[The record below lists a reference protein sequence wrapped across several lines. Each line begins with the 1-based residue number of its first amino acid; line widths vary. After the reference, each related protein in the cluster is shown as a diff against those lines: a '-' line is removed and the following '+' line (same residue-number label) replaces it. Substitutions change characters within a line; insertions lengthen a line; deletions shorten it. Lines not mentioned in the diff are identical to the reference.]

1 MPTREDLILRDK
13 SLMTRSMVLA
23 EDAVSSIVPDLSELS
38 SQEAGGAVRTIATG
52 TVQQFGQV
60 ATVTATGS
68 YQALRDI
75 GMNDALA
82 NLIASRGR
90 ADAYLAQ
97 PIPVASVTRVDSV
110 VGQTMKKFSQGKFVE
125 AQSFLGQ
132 AIARVVGNIY
142 RETQVT
148 NSERDPMAVGYQ
160 RVASAGACSFC
171 LTVALNQYTTFEQ
184 SGGYHTHCSCS
195 SVPIFKGQ
203 QAYRPEYY
211 DEFEKLYNQGRV
223 DANSSKA
230 GDIFR
235 AIRRNMNRVEI
246 PVPTVR
252 LQPAISSGGK
262 WLIESSDD
270 ITKRVQELSA
280 SGVQGDVRLQALV
293 EKAGFNA
300 KPTIVKSYDEL
311 GDNVIFRGIA
321 DNDSLTG
328 EAMAKQFVS
337 ADTQYQGFGVF
348 GNGSY
353 FSTNPSVSLEY
364 GKRVSKFAAP
374 LDGAESIAKAVDS
387 PNIIVAGLSDT
398 AKVITADGGNDLA
411 RIVKET
417 RATLL
422 EEAGNTDTAK
432 AFIGGLGDS
441 EVLVANGIDVIK
453 IENTGQDALIVFN
466 RGALKVLG

>member
-60 ATVTATGS
+60 ATVTATSS

-82 NLIASRGR
+82 NLIASTGR

-97 PIPVASVTRVDSV
+97 PIPVAAANRVDSV
-110 VGQTMKKFSQGKFVE
+110 VGQTMKKYSQGQFVA

-132 AIARVVGNIY
+132 AVARVVGNIY

-148 NSERDPMAVGYQ
+148 NSERDPRAVGYQ

-203 QAYRPEYY
+203 QPYRPDYY
-211 DEFEKLYNQGRV
+211 DDFEKLYNQGRV

-246 PVPTVR
+246 PVPRIELNPAKVAEFVEVDWNDLPAPKILNDVQDEAFKMYQTDSYEFINKVYRDPILPSTSEIRGWKENLTEVLYENKIDKNITVYR
-252 LQPAISSGGK
+252 HQDFYSGLNAQNISTLKGSVWNSKSPLSTYTPTAGGQRTGISDFEGLPVQFK
-262 WLIESSDD
+262 IDVPEGSFGARITDNIREENEFVLAPNTDLLI
-270 ITKRVQELSA
+270 V
-280 SGVQGDVRLQALV
+280 DVKEQNGRWLV
-293 EKAGFNA
+293 EA
-300 KPTIVKSYDEL
+300 V
-311 GDNVIFRGIA
+311 V
-321 DNDSLTG
+321 
-328 EAMAKQFVS
+328 
-337 ADTQYQGFGVF
+337 
-348 GNGSY
+348 
-353 FSTNPSVSLEY
+353 TNQE
-364 GKRVSKFAAP
+364 
-374 LDGAESIAKAVDS
+374 
-387 PNIIVAGLSDT
+387 
-398 AKVITADGGNDLA
+398 
-411 RIVKET
+411 
-417 RATLL
+417 
-422 EEAGNTDTAK
+422 
-432 AFIGGLGDS
+432 
-441 EVLVANGIDVIK
+441 K
-453 IENTGQDALIVFN
+453 IS
-466 RGALKVLG
+466 